1 MPLPF
6 TDQADDDLDACV
18 EMMRGGSKTFFAASR
33 FLPPR
38 VRSASIALY
47 AFCRVADD
55 MVDQGGVIE
64 DSLRV
69 LHHRLDLMYAG
80 TPMNT
85 VEDRALCI
93 VVHRHALPRHLLD
106 ALLDGFAWDGH
117 GRQYETM
124 EDLHGY
130 GARVAGSVGAMMCWI
145 MGPQQSSTLARAC
158 ELGVA
163 MQLTNIAR
171 DVGEDARNK
180 RVYLPLEWMREEG
193 LDPATWLLRPE
204 CNPAVQRV
212 ISRVL
217 DEADRLYK
225 RSMAGIAELPRDC
238 RSAILAA
245 GLIYGEIGNELRS
258 LGLDSVN
265 HRAVVSGFRK
275 ALLLTQARLQASWI
289 FTQRNPPQPLAGIA
303 YLVEQCQE
311 TASARLTLTGFPNR
325 AMPQRI
331 EWMLALF
338 ENLEHSR
345 LEKNQK
351 TYN

>member
-64 DSLRV
+64 DNLRV

-80 TPMNT
+80 TPMDT
-85 VEDRALCI
+85 VEDRALSI

-130 GARVAGSVGAMMCWI
+130 AARVAGSVGAMMCWI
-145 MGPQQSSTLARAC
+145 MGPQQASTLARAC

-180 RVYLPLEWMREEG
+180 RVYLPLAWMRQEG
-193 LDPATWLLRPE
+193 LDPAVWLSKPE

-212 ISRVL
+212 INRVL

-245 GLIYGEIGNELRS
+245 GLIYGEIGNELRR

-289 FTQRNPPQPLAGIA
+289 FTQRNPPPPLAGIA

-311 TASARLTLTGFPNR
+311 TASARLAMTGFPNR

>member
-1 MPLPF
+1 
-6 TDQADDDLDACV
+6 
-18 EMMRGGSKTFFAASR
+18 
-33 FLPPR
+33 
-38 VRSASIALY
+38 
-47 AFCRVADD
+47 
-55 MVDQGGVIE
+55 
-64 DSLRV
+64 
-69 LHHRLDLMYAG
+69 
-80 TPMNT
+80 
-85 VEDRALCI
+85 
-93 VVHRHALPRHLLD
+93 
-106 ALLDGFAWDGH
+106 
-117 GRQYETM
+117 
-124 EDLHGY
+124 
-130 GARVAGSVGAMMCWI
+130 
-145 MGPQQSSTLARAC
+145 MGPQQASTLARAC

-180 RVYLPLEWMREEG
+180 RIYLPLQWMREEG
-193 LDPATWLLRPE
+193 LEPASWMAHPE

-217 DEADRLYK
+217 EEADRLYK

-245 GLIYGEIGNELRS
+245 GLIYGEIGKELRN

-275 ALLLTQARLQASWI
+275 AVLLTQARLQSGWI

-311 TASARLTLTGFPNR
+311 TASVRLALTGFPNR

>member
-1 MPLPF
+1 
-6 TDQADDDLDACV
+6 
-18 EMMRGGSKTFFAASR
+18 
-33 FLPPR
+33 
-38 VRSASIALY
+38 
-47 AFCRVADD
+47 
-55 MVDQGGVIE
+55 
-64 DSLRV
+64 
-69 LHHRLDLMYAG
+69 
-80 TPMNT
+80 
-85 VEDRALCI
+85 
-93 VVHRHALPRHLLD
+93 
-106 ALLDGFAWDGH
+106 
-117 GRQYETM
+117 
-124 EDLHGY
+124 
-130 GARVAGSVGAMMCWI
+130 
-145 MGPQQSSTLARAC
+145 
-158 ELGVA
+158 

-193 LDPATWLLRPE
+193 LDPTTWLLRPE

-212 ISRVL
+212 VSRVL

-275 ALLLTQARLQASWI
+275 AVLLTQARLQAGWI

-311 TASARLTLTGFPNR
+311 TSSARLSLTGFPNR

>member
-1 MPLPF
+1 
-6 TDQADDDLDACV
+6 
-18 EMMRGGSKTFFAASR
+18 
-33 FLPPR
+33 
-38 VRSASIALY
+38 
-47 AFCRVADD
+47 
-55 MVDQGGVIE
+55 
-64 DSLRV
+64 
-69 LHHRLDLMYAG
+69 
-80 TPMNT
+80 
-85 VEDRALCI
+85 
-93 VVHRHALPRHLLD
+93 
-106 ALLDGFAWDGH
+106 
-117 GRQYETM
+117 
-124 EDLHGY
+124 
-130 GARVAGSVGAMMCWI
+130 
-145 MGPQQSSTLARAC
+145 
-158 ELGVA
+158 
-163 MQLTNIAR
+163 LTNIAR

-180 RVYLPLEWMREEG
+180 RIYLPLQWMREEG
-193 LDPATWLLRPE
+193 LEPAMWMAHPE

-217 DEADRLYK
+217 EEADRLYK
-225 RSMAGIAELPRDC
+225 RSMTGIAELPRDC

-245 GLIYGEIGNELRS
+245 GLIYGEIGNQLRS

-275 ALLLTQARLQASWI
+275 AVLLTQARLQAGWI
-289 FTQRNPPQPLAGIA
+289 FTQCNPPQPLAGIA

-311 TASARLTLTGFPNR
+311 TASARLALTGFPNR